1 MVRRGLLAPGL
12 LLLLWRAAPAD
23 VTLRQK
29 SSIKL
34 PSFIPPEFQAQMRDQ
49 LQASMPDETLL
60 RIRGDMAYASYGPLA
75 AIADYGQNEVT
86 LLDPKGKRYASVP
99 LTEFGDRLAAAL
111 KATVSRGD
119 GQPLGQTPSFDVA
132 AKKTGQVARV
142 QGIQAEELLT
152 EITMQMPLLTQAPVG
167 LTGEPGLSTMR
178 LEMRSWVA
186 QAGEIRRVPALKEL
200 AEYTERS
207 MRALDPT
214 EFVNK
219 ALATVPGFGE
229 QLGEALGK
237 LGKNSG
243 GLTLK
248 VSTAVY
254 MPAISQLLQ
263 LAAGGAPLGFDPD
276 GPIAEALTD
285 VAEIST
291 EAVPDS
297 AFIVPN
303 GFQAAPFE
311 ELVKAAIQTPVA
323 LPPVRSNN

>member
-1 MVRRGLLAPGL
+1 MVRRSLLASGL
-12 LLLLWRAAPAD
+12 LLLFGSIASAD

-29 SSIKL
+29 STIKL
-34 PSFIPPEFQAQMRDQ
+34 PSFIPPEFQAQMREQ
-49 LQASMPDETLL
+49 LQAGMPGETVL
-60 RIRGDMAYASYGPLA
+60 RIRGDKAYASYGSLA
-75 AIADYGQNEVT
+75 AIADYGRNEVT

-99 LTEFGDRLAAAL
+99 LAEFGDRLAAAL
-111 KATVSRGD
+111 KATVMRGA
-119 GQPLGQTPSFDVA
+119 GQPLGPTPRFDIA
-132 AKKTGQVARV
+132 AKKTGQVAPI
-142 QGIQAEELLT
+142 QGIQAEESLT
-152 EITMQMPLLTQAPVG
+152 EITMQMPLPTQAPVG
-167 LTGEPGLSTMR
+167 LTGEAGLSTMK

-186 QAGEIRRVPALKEL
+186 QAAEIRRVPALKEL

-237 LGKNSG
+237 LAKNSG

-297 AFIVPN
+297 AFIVPT

-311 ELVKAAIQTPVA
+311 ELIKAAIQTPVA
-323 LPPVRSNN
+323 LPQVPPAR